1 MNKSTDIAIAKC
13 VNSSKLAQYYA
24 IFLPILLIYSISNE
38 IIFKSKAKKIK
49 QFQDIVSPNG
59 LYMSK
64 QECGEFRVE
73 SAASHEHNVCHC

>member
-1 MNKSTDIAIAKC
+1 M
-13 VNSSKLAQYYA
+13 
-24 IFLPILLIYSISNE
+24 
-38 IIFKSKAKKIK
+38 IFKSKAKKIK